1 MSNQN
6 KKKIYKMDFNV
17 ITTALTFFFGG
28 TSIVST
34 IVGVVFFK
42 ENKELKKNEV
52 KSSTA
57 DVQSKN
63 IQNDNDQIDLGTK
76 FMEQSLAMT
85 QKMQE
90 MMHESNKVREEQWE
104 EQKIS
109 NDEIITRI
117 GGVERKL
124 DDINDRVTSIEEW
137 GNGELS
143 AFRAS
148 HNKRYQEA
156 STVK

>member
-1 MSNQN
+1 
-6 KKKIYKMDFNV
+6 MDFNV

-28 TSIVST
+28 TSLVSI

-63 IQNDNDQIDLGTK
+63 IQNDKDQIDLGTK

-90 MMHESNKVREEQWE
+90 MMQESNKVREERWE
-104 EQKIS
+104 EQKTS
-109 NDEIITRI
+109 MDEIITRM
-117 GGVERKL
+117 GGVETKL
-124 DDINDRVTSIEEW
+124 DSLSDRVTSIEEW
-137 GNGELS
+137 GDGDLS

>member
-1 MSNQN
+1 
-6 KKKIYKMDFNV
+6 MDFNV

-52 KSSTA
+52 KASTA

-90 MMHESNKVREEQWE
+90 MMQESNKVRAEQWE

-137 GNGELS
+137 GNGDLS